1 MKTRTWGTFFLL
13 MTLLTTAAWAQRPG
27 RMQAARSG
35 ERRAEFL
42 KELQL
47 TDAQKKDLGTIR
59 FDARKQL
66 IAQRAAMATARLDL
80 RQLLRSPSPDKAAI
94 EKKVR
99 EVSELR
105 TKASLARVDRMFSIR
120 NVLTP
125 EQRSKVRDRIREAVH
140 KRPMGSLRRRVPGP
154 DIRER
159 IKERMERFRDF
170 DPFEN

>member
-13 MTLLTTAAWAQRPG
+13 LTLLTTAAWAQRPV

-59 FDARKQL
+59 FDAQKQS
-66 IAQRAAMATARLDL
+66 IAQRAALATARLEL
-80 RQLLRSPSPDKAAI
+80 RQLLRSPAPDKAAI
-94 EKKVR
+94 EKKIR
-99 EVSELR
+99 ELSELR
-105 TKASLARVDRMFSIR
+105 TRASLARVDRIFAMR

-125 EQRSKVRDRIREAVH
+125 EQRSKVRDRIREVVQ
-140 KRPMGSLRRRVPGP
+140 KRPMRSMRKRTPGP
-154 DIRER
+154 EIRER
-159 IKERMERFRDF
+159 IRERMERFRDF